1 MAKKIKILTQHEV
14 EKKIERLAWEV
25 YERNSREKSI
35 IIMGIANRG
44 MTLAKALSE
53 HIRNIS
59 NINVITGKIT
69 LDKDNPY
76 NKDIDTNISI
86 SECKDK
92 VVLICDDVL
101 NSGKTLI
108 YASRYFLQVPID
120 RLSTVVLVDRNHNKY
135 PIRADYVGLS
145 LATTLK
151 EYINVVLDGSIG
163 DQGVYIS

>member
-44 MTLAKALSE
+44 MILAKALSE
-53 HIRNIS
+53 HVRNIS

>member
-53 HIRNIS
+53 HVRNIS
-59 NINVITGKIT
+59 NINVIIGKIT

-86 SECKDK
+86 SEYKDK
-92 VVLICDDVL
+92 VILICDDVL